1 MRVKATSHESRG
13 IGTEAPAREHASP
26 SARVSERRD
35 PAALLLKLQRTHGNR
50 VTQRWLSQIV
60 RTANAR
66 PGIMTYG
73 EKAAASFGACDSGG
87 LVEETFNFK
96 KDRDTKP
103 WIERIAINFTGT
115 ATDSDR
121 DTVPTGELVA
131 TYFDNPVKRAEIRT
145 SIVGGKASEGLTD
158 DGDHV
163 VTRIEGC
170 GYHHTTVPKAERITG
185 HKRAGKYFK
194 DVSKATMNFA
204 VFFVEGK
211 GTGNQAIH
219 EGSLSFGSL
228 ACVHVGVRDTIRQIN
243 YHSVRGKTKVEVS
256 YDASALK
263 DLCCER
269 FRVKGFMVSNP
280 CGGQDS
286 KKC

>member
-1 MRVKATSHESRG
+1 MTYREKAT
-13 IGTEAPAREHASP
+13 
-26 SARVSERRD
+26 
-35 PAALLLKLQRTHGNR
+35 
-50 VTQRWLSQIV
+50 
-60 RTANAR
+60 
-66 PGIMTYG
+66 
-73 EKAAASFGACDSGG
+73 ASFGACDSGG
-87 LVEETFNFK
+87 LVEEAFNFK

-103 WIERIAINFTGT
+103 WIERIAINFTGK
-115 ATDSDR
+115 ATDSDG

-131 TYFDNPVKRAEIRT
+131 TYFDNPAKLAEIRT
-145 SIVGGKASEGLTD
+145 SIVGGKASQGLTD
-158 DGDHV
+158 DGNHV

-170 GYHHTTVPKAERITG
+170 GYHHTSVPKAERITG

-243 YHSVRGKTKVEVS
+243 YHSVRGKTNVDVS

-280 CGGQDS
+280 CSGQDS